1 VHVPVF
7 GKLSFAGQFLV
18 LSLVIL
24 VGGMLTIGL
33 WVQSAVEEAVVNRT
47 SGVTALYV
55 DSFVGP
61 IVQAS
66 PGDLSTD
73 DKRRLD
79 QLISHTALGSQI
91 VSFKIWSPDGEI
103 LYSPN
108 PELVGRTF
116 EVEEHLGRAL
126 DGEVVAE
133 VTSLDEPE
141 NEFER
146 QRWDTLIETYAPI
159 RHEGSGAVVAVSEFY
174 TLPDALA
181 DEIRSARIRGW
192 AIVGIATVI
201 MYLLLVGM
209 TRAAS
214 NTIRRQQLQLEGKVT
229 DLRTALQR
237 NRQLQGKVGKA
248 AARTTALNERFLR
261 RVSADIHDGPAQ
273 DVALALLRIEDIAA
287 AANGNGDFEDI
298 AILRTALDSA
308 LGDLRAI
315 THGLRSPNVE
325 GIAPC
330 DAAKR
335 AVADFERISG
345 ESVVVECGDEPEPAP
360 LPVNITVYRVV
371 QESLANSL
379 KHAGAARRLVR
390 ITVDDT
396 AVDLEVRD
404 DGIGFDPSGVSGV
417 ATLGLAG
424 MRERVELLGGSFSVV
439 SSQHAGTSV
448 RARIPLAVVTV
459 DD

>member
-1 VHVPVF
+1 MHVPVF

-159 RHEGSGAVVAVSEFY
+159 RHE
-174 TLPDALA
+174 
-181 DEIRSARIRGW
+181 
-192 AIVGIATVI
+192 
-201 MYLLLVGM
+201 
-209 TRAAS
+209 
-214 NTIRRQQLQLEGKVT
+214 
-229 DLRTALQR
+229 
-237 NRQLQGKVGKA
+237 
-248 AARTTALNERFLR
+248 
-261 RVSADIHDGPAQ
+261 
-273 DVALALLRIEDIAA
+273 
-287 AANGNGDFEDI
+287 
-298 AILRTALDSA
+298 
-308 LGDLRAI
+308 
-315 THGLRSPNVE
+315 
-325 GIAPC
+325 
-330 DAAKR
+330 
-335 AVADFERISG
+335 
-345 ESVVVECGDEPEPAP
+345 
-360 LPVNITVYRVV
+360 
-371 QESLANSL
+371 
-379 KHAGAARRLVR
+379 
-390 ITVDDT
+390 
-396 AVDLEVRD
+396 
-404 DGIGFDPSGVSGV
+404 
-417 ATLGLAG
+417 
-424 MRERVELLGGSFSVV
+424 
-439 SSQHAGTSV
+439 
-448 RARIPLAVVTV
+448 
-459 DD
+459 